1 MHGFLTHMIER
12 QLRRVAIGGALGM
25 AVVSTTAVAAS
36 RFHDTNLDLAE
47 VAIDKAQGLL
57 ALTVCGNPGEK
68 TTEDCDKLV
77 KKAQDLLART
87 RDAVSAAAVAAD
99 GGDVVLKR

>member
-1 MHGFLTHMIER
+1 MTGFLTKIIDR
-12 QLRRVAIGGALGM
+12 QLRRLVMGAAAGM
-25 AVVSTTAVAAS
+25 AVVSTTAVAS
-36 RFHDTNLDLAE
+36 GRFHDPNIDLAE
-47 VAIDKAQGLL
+47 VAIEKAQGLL

-77 KKAQDLLART
+77 KKAQDLLAKT

-99 GGDVVLKR
+99 GGDVVLRR